1 MRKLF
6 SLIGCLVFGVSIM
19 MAQNKTVTG
28 RVISEEDGE
37 PIIGATVLV
46 TGTTTGT
53 TTDIDGRFSISV
65 SADVKTLSF
74 SYVGMSTVDAPVKD
88 RMRITLSTNRTV
100 LDDVVVTAQG
110 ISRSE
115 RTLGYAATTLKNED
129 IAIGNNSNAMT
140 SLQGKVAGLSI
151 SAQSSAP
158 GATQNVIIR
167 GISSINGSNQ
177 PLYVVDGVP
186 MQQTVSSG
194 LGQNLAAGGVANISP
209 EDIDNMTVLKG
220 AAATALY
227 GSRAANGVILITT
240 KSGKR
245 GVGRNFTINYSYGL
259 QAQTVSYLPE
269 MQNSWGQGWNGNQTY
284 IENGSWGPAL
294 NGSTQVYGP
303 IYNNQQLI
311 HEYTAKEHNVRDFFD
326 TGIQHQHN
334 VQFNGVSEDGK
345 MNYVASYSYTKNDG
359 IMPGSSDN
367 LKKNIASMRA
377 SYDASKWLKV
387 SSNVTF
393 AKNRIDAVA
402 TYQGVSV
409 IDGLYEQARDVSIY
423 DMRNTSSP
431 FFTPQAYYTPYGIT
445 NPYWAIENN
454 YYRIDSKQVY
464 GKFQVDAKPYKD
476 VTLMYRFGFDYTDY
490 DRKVGSPQ
498 IAIDDSNMQENYG
511 YSYTGQD
518 QSGYVV
524 ASYARRYEY
533 NHDVTANYQH
543 RFDLG
548 NGENSGLDVNVTAG
562 LNVSERGATSIGG
575 QVDDLTFYTGFWDL
589 SNGSTKTSIEE
600 GQSRRRTVGLWGTA
614 NIGWADKVF
623 LDYNARNDWS
633 STLPINANNY
643 FYQGLTASYVFTED
657 LPKND
662 VLTFGKVR
670 AAYGQTG
677 NDADPYYT
685 AVRYL
690 QGTVATYYGSDV
702 AKFPMNGV
710 NAFQRSTTIGS
721 TSLKP
726 EMTTETEFGVNL
738 GFFNG
743 RLGLDASWYNRETD
757 DQIFTLPMDPA
768 TGYWYQ
774 VTNFGK
780 VRNRGW
786 ELVLKTIPVKT
797 ANWQWTLDF
806 NWAKNDNKVLSLPA
820 SLEGGKV
827 DIYDF
832 AAGSDAVYMY
842 AEVGKPIGEF
852 YSYLPERTDDGKII
866 VGEDGLPV
874 MGTSIV
880 DTGKNINN
888 KWTAGVNTSLS
899 AYGFTLSAQLDVRY
913 GGYMFSRTKNLM
925 TFTGNGINT
934 AYNERRPFVIPNSVV
949 AGGTD
954 ANGNTI
960 YVENTTPLHM
970 SDGTIQSYYDGGD
983 IGGCESS
990 YLIDRSFV
998 KLRNVTLTYNLPS
1011 RWLKN
1016 VFLSGASVSIYG
1028 NNLLT
1033 WTAKDNNCI
1042 DPENTTIS
1050 QGSYGD
1056 LGSMFGEL
1064 YSNPSSRT
1072 YGFNVNLKF

>member
-19 MAQNKTVTG
+19 MAQNKTITG

-53 TTDIDGRFSISV
+53 TTDIDGRFSINV

-88 RMRITLSTNRTV
+88 KMRITLSTNRTV

-129 IAIGNNSNAMT
+129 IAIGNTSNAMT

-151 SAQSSAP
+151 STQSSAP

-186 MQQTVSSG
+186 MQQTVTSG
-194 LGQNLAAGGVANISP
+194 YGQNLAAGGVANIAP

-245 GVGRNFTINYSYGL
+245 GVGRNFSINYSYGL
-259 QAQTVSYLPE
+259 QAQSVSYLPE

-284 IENGSWGPAL
+284 IENGSWGPEL

-311 HEYTAKEHNVRDFFD
+311 HEYSAKKHNVRDFFD

-334 VQFNGVSEDGK
+334 VQFTGVSEDGK

-359 IMPGSSDN
+359 IMPGSADR

-377 SYDASKWLKV
+377 SYEAAKWLKV
-387 SSNVTF
+387 SSNISF
-393 AKNRIDAVA
+393 AKNNINTVGTD
-402 TYQGVSV
+402 QGVTV

-431 FFTPQAYYTPYGIT
+431 FYTPQAYYTPYGIT
-445 NPYWAIENN
+445 NPYWAIENH
-454 YYRIDSKQVY
+454 YYHTDSKQVY
-464 GKFQVDAKPYKD
+464 GKFQIDAKPYKD

-490 DRKVGSPQ
+490 DRKIGDPQ
-498 IAIDDSNMQENYG
+498 IDLDESNMQENYG
-511 YSYTGQD
+511 YDYTKQNMTGFVNATY
-518 QSGYVV
+518 S
-524 ASYARRYEY
+524 RRYEI

-548 NGENSGLDVNVTAG
+548 DGENNALDVNVTAG
-562 LNVSERGATSIGG
+562 LNVSERAATAMGA
-575 QVDDLTFYTGFWDL
+575 QVDDLTFYSGFWDL
-589 SNGSTKTSIEE
+589 SNGATKTSISES
-600 GQSRRRTVGLWGTA
+600 QSKRRGVGLWATA

-633 STLPINANNY
+633 STLPIDANNY
-643 FYQGLTASYVFTED
+643 FYQGITASYIFTED

-662 VLTFGKVR
+662 VLTFGKIR

-685 AVRYL
+685 SVSYV
-690 QGTVATYYGSDV
+690 QGFADVYYGLSV
-702 AKFPMNGV
+702 ASFPMNGV
-710 NAFQRSTTIGS
+710 NAFQRSSAIGS

-726 EMTTETEFGVNL
+726 EMTTESEFGVNL

-757 DQIFTLPMDPA
+757 DQIFTLPIDPA
-768 TGYWYQ
+768 TGYTSQ
-774 VTNFGK
+774 VTNFGN

-786 ELVLKTIPVKT
+786 ELVLKTTPVKT
-797 ANWQWTLDF
+797 ANWQWDLNF
-806 NWAKNDNKVLSLPA
+806 NWAKNDNKVLSLPE

-827 DIYDF
+827 VINYF
-832 AAGSDAVYMY
+832 SAGGDAVYMY
-842 AEVGKPIGEF
+842 AEEGKPIGEL
-852 YSYLPERTDDGKII
+852 YTYLPEYTEDGKVI
-866 VGEDGLPV
+866 VGEDGLPIV
-874 MGTSIV
+874 STDLV
-880 DTGKNINN
+880 DTGKNVNN

-899 AYGFTLSAQLDVRY
+899 AYGFTLSAQFDIRY

-925 TFTGNGINT
+925 TFTGNGICT
-934 AYNERRPFVIPNSVV
+934 SYNERRPFVVPNSVV
-949 AGGTD
+949 ASTD
-954 ANGNTI
+954 AAGNTV

-970 SDGTIQSYYDGGD
+970 SDGTIQSYYDGGET
-983 IGGCESS
+983 GGCVTS
-990 YLIDRSFV
+990 YLVDRSFM

-1016 VFLSGASVSIYG
+1016 VFLSGASISLYG

-1033 WTAKDNNCI
+1033 WTAKDNRCI
-1042 DPENTTIS
+1042 DPENTTYS
-1050 QGSYGD
+1050 QSSYGD

-1064 YSNPSSRT
+1064 YSNPSCRT
-1072 YGFNVNLKF
+1072 YGFNVSLKF